1 MIGEMRCGSLYDEYK
16 VAYNK
21 WFKVDPPPPS
31 FCLAFKAED

>member
-1 MIGEMRCGSLYDEYK
+1 

-31 FCLAFKAED
+31 TCLAFKVGD